1 MGEVYRA
8 RDVRV
13 DRDVAIKVLPPRLA
27 RDEEAR
33 ARLARE
39 AKAVAA
45 ISHPNVLHL
54 YEFEQ
59 EGELAY
65 VVTELLEGDTLRA
78 HMTRGPMSARRAAE
92 IGASIADGLAAAHAK
107 GIIHR
112 DLKPENVFITNE
124 GRVTILDFGLARSHP
139 KPAPADDNQPTEE
152 LHSDDIQSDTNVIGT
167 VGYMAP
173 EQLRS
178 EPATPATDIFALGCI
193 LYEAVS
199 GRGAFRAVTA
209 IDTMTAVLRDEL
221 PSLTDSGQRVPYD
234 LDRIVHRCVEKNPAA
249 RFQSA
254 GDLAF
259 ALRSIGSGSVTAPP
273 SPRSRRAWIAAAIAV
288 LALAAV
294 IAAVVMRTRT
304 TGASAPIR
312 SLAVLPFA
320 NDTNDP
326 ANEYLS
332 DGITETLI
340 DNLARVP
347 GLSVVSR
354 ASVFRYKGKESS
366 PQRAARELNVQAV
379 LTGRIV
385 RPKEELIISTELIDG
400 RTNRHLWGRQFRTR
414 LDDLSTAQAA
424 ISREIAE
431 QLQLELSGATRESVG
446 KRHTASGEA
455 YRAYLHGRYELN
467 KRTGPAFERAIGYF
481 RDAIARDSGYALAWA
496 GLADCF
502 ILQSIYNEVPPT
514 TALPQA
520 RDAAQRAIAIDDS
533 LAEAH
538 TSLAYFEMNFG
549 SDLNAA
555 AREFER
561 AIELNPSYATAHQ
574 WYSRCLVEMQRYDE
588 AVREI
593 RRAESLDPLSLIII
607 AELGGVYADAGRIEE
622 AINECRRALA
632 LEPNFAFGHYVLA
645 GALLKQRR
653 FDDAIAES
661 MLAWNLGGDPRS
673 LVRLGLSQ
681 AAAGRRD
688 DATRTL
694 ESLEQLSKKRFV
706 SSFGVATLLR
716 ALGRR
721 EEADARLRQAE
732 REMPPGQY
740 QRLVRA
746 LESQP

>member
-13 DRDVAIKVLPPRLA
+13 DRDVAIKVLPQRLA

-59 EGELAY
+59 EGDLAY
-65 VVTELLEGDTLRA
+65 VVTELLEGETLRA
-78 HMTRGPMSARRAAE
+78 HMSRGPTSVRRAAE
-92 IGASIADGLAAAHAK
+92 IGAAIADGLAAAHAK

-112 DLKPENVFITNE
+112 DLKPENVFITSD
-124 GRVTILDFGLARSHP
+124 GRVTVLDFGLARSHP
-139 KPAPADDNQPTEE
+139 RPAPAEDNQPTEE
-152 LHSDDIQSDTNVIGT
+152 LHSDDIQSDTKFIGT

-199 GRGAFRAVTA
+199 GRGAFRASTA

-234 LDRIVHRCVEKNPAA
+234 FDRIVHRCVEKNPAA

-259 ALRSIGSGSVTAPP
+259 ALRSIGTGDAAAPP
-273 SPRSRRAWIAAAIAV
+273 PQTRRQSWIVAAIFL

-294 IAAVVMRTRT
+294 VIMLVTRT
-304 TGASAPIR
+304 PNPANAPIR

-320 NDTNDP
+320 NDTREA

-347 GLSVVSR
+347 GLAVVSR
-354 ASVFRYKGKESS
+354 ASVFRFKGQESS

-385 RPKEELIISTELIDG
+385 RLKEDLVISTELIDG
-400 RTNRHLWGRQFRTR
+400 RTNRHLWGQQFRTR
-414 LDDLSTAQAA
+414 LDDLPTAQAA

-431 QLQLELSGATRESVG
+431 QLQLELSGATRANVG
-446 KRHTASGEA
+446 KRHTESGEA

-481 RDAIARDSGYALAWA
+481 REAIARDAAYALAWA
-496 GLADCF
+496 GLADTF
-502 ILQSIYNEVPPT
+502 ILQSIYNEAPAA

-574 WYSRCLVEMQRYDE
+574 WYSRCLVEMQRYDD

-593 RRAESLDPLSLIII
+593 RRAESLDPLSLVII
-607 AELGGVYADAGRIEE
+607 AELGGVYSDAGRIEE
-622 AINECRRALA
+622 AIRECRRALA

-645 GALLKQRR
+645 GALIKQRHY
-653 FDDAIAES
+653 DDAIAES

-673 LVRLGLSQ
+673 LVRVGLSQ
-681 AAAGRRD
+681 AAAGRRE

-694 ESLEQLSKKRFV
+694 ESLEELSKKRFV
-706 SSFGVATLLR
+706 SSYGMATLMR

-721 EEADARLRQAE
+721 EEAAARLEQAS

>member
-27 RDEEAR
+27 RDDEAR

-59 EGELAY
+59 EGDLAY
-65 VVTELLEGDTLRA
+65 VVTELLEGETLREQ
-78 HMTRGPMSARRAAE
+78 MTRGPMSARRAAE

-112 DLKPENVFITNE
+112 DLKPENVFITSE

-139 KPAPADDNQPTEE
+139 KPAPAEDNQPTEE

-199 GRGAFRAVTA
+199 GRGAFHSRTA
-209 IDTMTAVLRDEL
+209 IDTMTAVLRDDL

-234 LDRIVHRCVEKNPAA
+234 FDRIVHRCVEKNPAA

-259 ALRSIGSGSVTAPP
+259 ALRSIGGSEAVAPP
-273 SPRSRRAWIAAAIAV
+273 PQTRRQGWIVGAIFV

-294 IAAVVMRTRT
+294 VIMLVTQTPNPAN
-304 TGASAPIR
+304 APIR

-320 NDTNDP
+320 NDTREP

-347 GLSVVSR
+347 GLAVVSR
-354 ASVFRYKGKESS
+354 ASVFRYKGQESS

-385 RPKEELIISTELIDG
+385 RVKEDLVISTELIDG
-400 RTNRHLWGRQFRTR
+400 RSNRHLWGQQFRTR

-431 QLQLELSGATRESVG
+431 QLQLELSGATRASVG
-446 KRHTASGEA
+446 KRHTESGEA

-481 RDAIARDSGYALAWA
+481 REAIERDSGYALAWA
-496 GLADCF
+496 GLADCY
-502 ILQSIYNEVPPT
+502 ILQSIYNEAPAA

-555 AREFER
+555 TREFER

-574 WYSRCLVEMQRYDE
+574 WYSRCLVEMQRYDD
-588 AVREI
+588 AIREI
-593 RRAESLDPLSLIII
+593 RRAESLDPLSLVII
-607 AELGGVYADAGRIEE
+607 AELGGVYSDAGRIEE
-622 AINECRRALA
+622 AIRECRRALA

-645 GALLKQRR
+645 GALIKQRH

-673 LVRLGLSQ
+673 LVRVGLSQ
-681 AAAGRRD
+681 AAAGRRE
-688 DATRTL
+688 DAEHTL
-694 ESLEQLSKKRFV
+694 ASLEELSKKRFV
-706 SSFGVATLLR
+706 SSYGMATLMR

-721 EEADARLRQAE
+721 EEAAARLEQASH
-732 REMPPGQY
+732 EMPPGQY